1 MYQYMKDHEAFINS
15 ALKEPSTYDI
25 DWLCDYHLKAISF
38 VQHERLIHLL
48 VTFFFALLFM
58 GSIIASLLLAT
69 IFYFLLDL
77 ICIILLGFYIRHYYR
92 LENTVQRWYELYKKM
107 DFKRHNARVKS

>member
-1 MYQYMKDHEAFINS
+1 MYQYMKDHEAFINR
-15 ALKEPSTYDI
+15 ALEEPSKYDI

-48 VTFFFALLFM
+48 VTFFFALLFI

-69 IFYFLLDL
+69 PVYFLLDL

-92 LENTVQRWYELYKKM
+92 LENTVQHWYDLYKKM
-107 DFKRHNARVKS
+107 DFKRLNARVKS